1 MSSCYVVITFILC
14 PVLLSV
20 NFLSPS
26 QEMRVLTPLP
36 LYNLGVILHNRPT
49 PEVTSLLIQRRKM
62 IKLNKEIRDSFTRN
76 VSNEY
81 MTLIST
87 FFLNILSLHAL
98 STISLPHSKV
108 INTVPHN
115 CGMKYAYQ

>member
-1 MSSCYVVITFILC
+1 MPYRYTVITLILC

-20 NFLSPS
+20 NFLSPFK
-26 QEMRVLTPLP
+26 EIRVLTPLLQP
-36 LYNLGVILHNRPT
+36 CEIIFHNRPT
-49 PEVTSLLIQRRKM
+49 PKVTSLLVKLRKM

-81 MTLIST
+81 ITLLFT

-98 STISLPHSKV
+98 STISLPYSKV
-108 INTVPHN
+108 INVAPQN
-115 CGMKYAYQ
+115 CGLKYAYQ